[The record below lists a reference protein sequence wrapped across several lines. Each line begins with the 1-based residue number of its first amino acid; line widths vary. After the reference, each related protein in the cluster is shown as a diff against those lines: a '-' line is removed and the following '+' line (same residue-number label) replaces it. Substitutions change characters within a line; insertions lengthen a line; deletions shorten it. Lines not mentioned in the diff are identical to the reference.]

1 MIKFGVLK
9 SVLLSEAKAVLALSG
24 SPYPVSDM
32 RYVLDELKGLTACTK
47 DSTNRYRTYV
57 VIRKNGT
64 ESAGT
69 SEEAFKKCAAH
80 NDTTIKAFEV
90 VAVGGQFTF
99 RCMGI
104 NNSVEW

>member
-9 SVLLSEAKAVLALSG
+9 SVLLSEAKAVSALSG

-32 RYVLDELKGLTACTK
+32 RYVLDELKGL
-47 DSTNRYRTYV
+47 TNRYRTYV

-104 NNSVEW
+104 DNSMEW